1 MKNQHTLPVA
11 IIGGGPIGLAA
22 AAHLTL
28 KEEPFILFE
37 AGSSIGSNILEWGHV
52 RMFSTWKYNL
62 DKASRRLLEKTGWV
76 APNESSL
83 PTGKDLVEKY
93 LLPLSTITELK
104 KNILL
109 HAKVEGIAK
118 KGLNKLKTVKRENSP
133 FEIYVDVKGEQKVFE
148 AKAVIDATGTWQSP
162 NPSLSNGI
170 WTKKEQELIEQ
181 IHYGIPDIVQEED
194 RYKNKT
200 IMVVGSGHSAIN
212 SILYLAQLKKQFPQT
227 KLYWVLRKQ
236 KVDEA
241 YGGLETDE
249 LEARGELGKKMKKLV
264 ETNQL
269 TVLTPFSIRELKK
282 EGEKISVSGE
292 WNSKEVVLHDI
303 DELIV
308 NTGFRPDRTFLDE
321 IRIELDPA
329 VESVKSL
336 APLIDPNIHSC
347 GTVRPHGEQELRHPE
362 KNFYIVGMKSYGRAP
377 TFLLATGYEQVRSIV
392 DYLTGDLESAK
403 KIFLDLPKTGV
414 CSSGIESTLKSTGC
428 EIDVINQKNNSCC
441 K

>member
-1 MKNQHTLPVA
+1 MTNSIGGTIHEKPTHTTRCNHW
-11 IIGGGPIGLAA
+11 GGPIGLAA

-62 DKASRRLLEKTGWV
+62 DKASRHLLEKTGWV

-93 LLPLSTITELK
+93 LIPLSTISELK

-109 HAKVEGIAK
+109 YAKVEGVAK
-118 KGLNKLKTVKRENSP
+118 KGLNKLKTVNRENSP

-170 WTKKEQELIEQ
+170 WTKKEKELIEQ

-212 SILYLAQLKKQFPQT
+212 SILYLAQLKKT
-227 KLYWVLRKQ
+227 
-236 KVDEA
+236 
-241 YGGLETDE
+241 
-249 LEARGELGKKMKKLV
+249 
-264 ETNQL
+264 
-269 TVLTPFSIRELKK
+269 
-282 EGEKISVSGE
+282 ISA
-292 WNSKEVVLHDI
+292 N
-303 DELIV
+303 
-308 NTGFRPDRTFLDE
+308 
-321 IRIELDPA
+321 
-329 VESVKSL
+329 
-336 APLIDPNIHSC
+336 
-347 GTVRPHGEQELRHPE
+347 
-362 KNFYIVGMKSYGRAP
+362 
-377 TFLLATGYEQVRSIV
+377 
-392 DYLTGDLESAK
+392 
-403 KIFLDLPKTGV
+403 
-414 CSSGIESTLKSTGC
+414 
-428 EIDVINQKNNSCC
+428 
-441 K
+441 